1 MINETNN
8 LIVNISVL
16 ALFKFFFYN
25 ICEIETG
32 FLKLRL
38 CFIISMCIKFN
49 GPGEEWWGDFKDVFI
64 KTKQHFALWLLVNK
78 NKNNKKSRESQ
89 IYMKF

>member
-49 GPGEEWWGDFKDVFI
+49 GPGEE
-64 KTKQHFALWLLVNK
+64 
-78 NKNNKKSRESQ
+78 
-89 IYMKF
+89 